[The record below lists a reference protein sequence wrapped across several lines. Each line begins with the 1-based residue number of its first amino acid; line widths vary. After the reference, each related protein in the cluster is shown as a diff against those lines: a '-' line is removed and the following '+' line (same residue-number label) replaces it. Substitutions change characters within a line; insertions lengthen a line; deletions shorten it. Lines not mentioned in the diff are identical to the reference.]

1 MLKIKLLGLDLAK
14 RVVQACVLDEHDKVK
29 KNAKLT
35 PAKTAQLLAN
45 TAPTVVAMEA
55 CSMAHYWGRLAQ
67 SHGHEVRLIP
77 PQYVKAFR
85 RVHKSDAH
93 DALAICE
100 AALRPGIHTVPVKS
114 IEQQDLAMLVSVR
127 DALIVERSAK
137 SNQIRGIGREFGL
150 HFGKGIE
157 ALLIDISQLS
167 VQSELHSAQTALI
180 LGQLAQDLVRINQR
194 VSETEQVLVELARRY
209 RAYERLQQ
217 IPGIGPVISASLIA
231 KAGDG
236 QQFKNGRQMSA
247 WVGLV
252 PRQNGTGGKVQLG
265 HITKN
270 GDRYLRRQLIHGAR
284 TVIRW
289 LDRQEEPMQRWLEG
303 LVQRRGRKR
312 AIVAYANKLTRL
324 AWRALAFDEPFDLAR
339 AFRADAKACAG

>member
-1 MLKIKLLGLDLAK
+1 MSKIKVIGIDLAK
-14 RVVQACVLDEHDKVK
+14 RVMQLCVMDEFGKVR
-29 KNAKLT
+29 KNAKLS
-35 PAKTAQLLAN
+35 PAKVSEFLAN
-45 TAPTVVAMEA
+45 TPSALVAMES

-67 SHGHEVRLIP
+67 SFGHEVRLIP
-77 PQYVKAFR
+77 PQHVKAFR

-100 AALRPGIHTVPVKS
+100 AAQRPDIHPVPIKS
-114 IEQQDLAMLVSVR
+114 IEQQNLSMLVSVR
-127 DALIVERSAK
+127 DGLISERTAK
-137 SNQIRGIGREFGL
+137 SNQIRGIAREFGL
-150 HFGKGIE
+150 HFGAGIE
-157 ALLIDISQLS
+157 ALLIGISQLS
-167 VQSELHSAQTALI
+167 IETDLYSAQTTLT

-194 VSETEQVLVELARRY
+194 VNDTERALIESARRQP
-209 RAYERLQQ
+209 AFDRLQK
-217 IPGIGPVISASLIA
+217 IPGVGPIIAASLIA

-236 QQFKNGRQMSA
+236 SQFKNGRHMAA

-270 GDRYLRRQLIHGAR
+270 GDRYLRRQLVHGAR

-289 LDRQEEPMQRWLEG
+289 LDRQQAPMQRWLEG

-312 AIVAYANKLTRL
+312 AIVAYANKITRL
-324 AWRALAFDEPFDLAR
+324 AWRALTHDEPFQIER
-339 AFRADAKACAG
+339 AFGPPANA